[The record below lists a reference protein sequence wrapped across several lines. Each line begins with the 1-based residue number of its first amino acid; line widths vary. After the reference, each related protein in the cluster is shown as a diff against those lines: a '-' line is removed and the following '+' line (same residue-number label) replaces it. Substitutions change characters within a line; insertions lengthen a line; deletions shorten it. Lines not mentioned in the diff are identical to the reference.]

1 MQWCLWNSGC
11 PTWRLHTTKPY
22 DSKTYQTPTDME
34 WLLLIL
40 NDSASDSY
48 WARSSGGQITQH
60 LLWLR
65 RSEVAAAAVAVTKWA
80 MLECCSW
87 WSVQWWLKFL
97 SRRYWCNGCLLF
109 LLFRSLVDG
118 GVIGVGSHSA
128 FSLLALITINF
139 ENEKK
144 IKQAIGRAIL
154 FQHKY
159 FFKRRAQFTLKNT
172 LQLLRNFAL
181 EADNFSS
188 YFDHFQDEE

>member
-1 MQWCLWNSGC
+1 M
-11 PTWRLHTTKPY
+11 
-22 DSKTYQTPTDME
+22 
-34 WLLLIL
+34 
-40 NDSASDSY
+40 
-48 WARSSGGQITQH
+48 
-60 LLWLR
+60 
-65 RSEVAAAAVAVTKWA
+65 
-80 MLECCSW
+80 
-87 WSVQWWLKFL
+87 
-97 SRRYWCNGCLLF
+97 
-109 LLFRSLVDG
+109 DG